1 MSSLRGT
8 TRQYW
13 VAIRSMIILTV
24 VLGVAYPLVITGI
37 GLLAPSQ
44 ANGSKITVG
53 DTVVGS
59 SLIGQSFTDKKG
71 NALAQ
76 WFQSRPSA
84 AGVGYDAGA
93 SSGSNQGTESPTLI
107 KAIKDRKA
115 AIAKSDNVDPAS
127 IPPDALT
134 ASASGLDPDISPAYA
149 LLQVDRVAAARNLPV
164 AEVTK
169 LVNSFVVGREL
180 GYIGDPTVNVL
191 ELNIALSKLKG

>member
-13 VAIRSMIILTV
+13 VAIRSMIIFTV
-24 VLGVAYPLVITGI
+24 ALGIIYPLVITGI

-44 ANGSKITVG
+44 ANGSQLTVNG
-53 DTVVGS
+53 KVVGS
-59 SLIGQSFTDKKG
+59 ALIGQSFTDKKG
-71 NALAQ
+71 VALPE

-84 AGVGYDAGA
+84 AGNGYDAGA

-107 KAIKDRKA
+107 KAIKARKA
-115 AIAKSDNVDPAS
+115 AIAKSDGVDPAS

-149 LLQVDRVAAARNLPV
+149 LEQVNRVANARNLPV

-169 LVNSFVVGREL
+169 LVNSFITGREL

>member
-8 TRQYW
+8 SRQYW
-13 VAIRSMIILTV
+13 VALRSMIIFTI
-24 VLGVAYPLVITGI
+24 VLGIAYPLVITLVGFA
-37 GLLAPSQ
+37 APAQ
-44 ANGSKITVG
+44 ANGSQLTVG
-53 DTVVGS
+53 GKVVGS
-59 SLIGQSFTDKKG
+59 ALLGQSFTDKKG

-84 AGVGYDAGA
+84 AGTGYDAGA

-107 KAIKDRKA
+107 KAIKERKA
-115 AIAKSDNVDPAS
+115 AIAKSDHVNPAS
-127 IPPDALT
+127 IPADALT

-149 LLQVDRVAAARNLPV
+149 RLQINRVATARHLPV

-180 GYIGDPTVNVL
+180 GYIGEPTVNVL

>member
-1 MSSLRGT
+1 MSSARGT

-13 VAIRSMIILTV
+13 VAIRSMVILTV
-24 VLGVAYPLVITGI
+24 VLGIAYPLVITAI

-44 ANGSKITVG
+44 ANGSPITVDG
-53 DTVVGS
+53 KVVGS
-59 SLIGQSFTDKKG
+59 SLIGQSFTDTKG

-84 AGVGYDAGA
+84 AGNGYDAGA
-93 SSGSNQGTESPTLI
+93 SSGSNQGTESPALI
-107 KAIKDRKA
+107 KEIKQRRA
-115 AIAKSDNVDPAS
+115 AIAKLDNVDPAS

-149 LLQVDRVAAARNLPV
+149 RLQITTVAAARHLPV

-169 LVNSFVVGREL
+169 LVNSFVEGREL
-180 GYIGDPTVNVL
+180 GYIGDPSVNVL

>member
-13 VAIRSMIILTV
+13 VAIRSMIIFTV
-24 VLGVAYPLVITGI
+24 VLGIAYPLVITGI

-44 ANGSKITVG
+44 ANGSLIKVGSKTVG
-53 DTVVGS
+53 S
-59 SLIGQSFTDKKG
+59 ALIGQSFTDPKG

-84 AGVGYDAGA
+84 AGTGYDAGA
-93 SSGSNQGTESPTLI
+93 SGGSNQGTESQTLI

-115 AIAKSDNVDPAS
+115 AIAASDNVDPAS

-149 LLQVDRVAAARNLPV
+149 LEQVGRVATARHLPT
-164 AEVTK
+164 AEVK
-169 LVNSFVVGREL
+169 ALVNSFVVGREL

-191 ELNIALSKLKG
+191 ELNLALSKLKG

>member
-24 VLGVAYPLVITGI
+24 VLGIAYPLVITGV
-37 GLLAPSQ
+37 GLLAPAQ
-44 ANGSKITVG
+44 ANGSQVKVNG
-53 DTVVGS
+53 KVVGS

-84 AGVGYDAGA
+84 AGDGYDAGA

-107 KAIKDRKA
+107 KAIKERKA
-115 AIAKSDNVDPAS
+115 AIAKSDGVDPAS

-149 LLQVDRVAAARNLPV
+149 RLQINRVAAARNLPV

-169 LVNSFVVGREL
+169 LVNSFVVGREF